1 MKKLFFLLLLCTLLF
16 AQEVTLDVKRMDFGT
31 IVDSSMLRHTFH
43 IKNRTDSVV
52 HLEALPNSCS
62 CMVNRPSPDT
72 LQPGQSAELQV
83 VFQPKGYKGKF
94 RWDARIKT
102 DYPASPLLVLP
113 MEAFILV
120 DDVISEEIAN
130 FKVFKRGT
138 QQTIEIFMACKDKRD
153 FQIKDIISDVPG
165 MEIVK
170 EEMRKV
176 EFFYPGK
183 QRGYKISITP
193 KVDIPYGRNNGTI
206 QIISDIPGREKID
219 VRVFAYV
226 IGDIT
231 AAPDYLTFNQVEPGK
246 KVTKRIIVSHNKLEH
261 FHILG
266 IRSNSPFFET
276 KIIEKVPHK
285 YYYVDVTLNLPA
297 NMKPGEFR
305 DTLYIMTDYPAHKE
319 VVVYVQG
326 IVQAKRKFLKPRP

>member
-1 MKKLFFLLLLCTLLF
+1 MLV
-16 AQEVTLDVKRMDFGT
+16 AQEVTLDVKRMDFGV
-31 IVDSSMLRHTFH
+31 IVDSRILEHTFH
-43 IKNRTDSVV
+43 IRNKTDAVV

-62 CMVNRPSPDT
+62 CMVNRPSPDV
-72 LQPGQSAELQV
+72 LQPGESAKLHV

-94 RWDARIKT
+94 RWDAKIKT

-120 DDVISEEIAN
+120 DDVISDGLAN
-130 FKVFKRGT
+130 FKVFRRGT
-138 QQTIEIFMACKDKRD
+138 QETIEIFMACKEKRD
-153 FQIKDIISDVPG
+153 FQILDITSDVPG
-165 MEIVK
+165 MIITK
-170 EEMRKV
+170 EEMMV
-176 EFFYPGK
+176 NFFYPGK

-246 KVTKRIIVSHNKLEH
+246 KVTKRLIVSHNKLEH

-266 IRSNSPFFET
+266 IRSDSPFFET
-276 KIIEKVPHK
+276 EIIEKVPNK

-297 NMKPGEFR
+297 TMKPGEFR
-305 DTLYIMTDYPAHKE
+305 DTLYIMTDCPTHKE

>member
-1 MKKLFFLLLLCTLLF
+1 MLV
-16 AQEVTLDVKRMDFGT
+16 AQEVTLDVKRMDFGV
-31 IVDSSMLRHTFH
+31 IVDSRILEHTFH
-43 IKNRTDSVV
+43 IRNKTDAVV

-62 CMVNRPSPDT
+62 CMVNRPSPDV
-72 LQPGQSAELQV
+72 LQPGESAKLHV

-94 RWDARIKT
+94 RWDAKIKT

-120 DDVISEEIAN
+120 DDVISDGVAN
-130 FKVFKRGT
+130 FKVFRRGT
-138 QQTIEIFMACKDKRD
+138 QETIEIFMACKEKRD
-153 FQIKDIISDVPG
+153 FQILDITSDVPG
-165 MEIVK
+165 MIITK
-170 EEMRKV
+170 EEMMV
-176 EFFYPGK
+176 NFFYPGK

-246 KVTKRIIVSHNKLEH
+246 KVTKRLIVSHNKLEH

-266 IRSNSPFFET
+266 IRSDSPFFET
-276 KIIEKVPHK
+276 KIIEKVPNK

-305 DTLYIMTDYPAHKE
+305 DTLYIMTDYPTHKE

-326 IVQAKRKFLKPRP
+326 IVQAKRKFLKPRL